1 MFRSVIFDWDG
12 TLADTKKAV
21 VESFQRVLTE
31 IGCVVSNEFLERRIG
46 TGTRKMLED
55 ALNKCNISFDNKML
69 EGLARKKIRLQTQL
83 SASVTLFE
91 GATTLLDALYGRVK
105 IALATMSSRPVIDK
119 LLSEKQIKKYFNVVV
134 TATEISKPKPDPE
147 IFLTAAKK
155 LNVSPQHCVVLE
167 DSIFGVQAAKK
178 AKMKCIAIP
187 SGAYTKKELKK
198 EKPDLLIDSLTQ
210 TQTILN
216 FIFPDKR
223 KKALLYEKLYCNT
236 QKNTKK
242 EKSQF
247 LSIN

>member
-1 MFRSVIFDWDG
+1 MFKAVIFDWDG

-55 ALNKCNISFDNKML
+55 ALNKCNISFDNKIL
-69 EGLARKKIRLQTQL
+69 EGLAGKKIRLQTEL
-83 SASVTLFE
+83 SKHVTLFE

-119 LLSEKQIKKYFNVVV
+119 LLAEKQIKKYFNTVV
-134 TATEISKPKPDPE
+134 TADEISKPKPDPE
-147 IFLTAAKK
+147 IFLLAATK
-155 LNVSPQHCVVLE
+155 LNLPPQHCIVLE
-167 DSIFGVQAAKK
+167 DSIFGVKAAKK

-187 SGAYTKKELKK
+187 SGAYTKQELKK
-198 EKPDLLIDSLTQ
+198 QKPDLPIDSLTQ

-216 FIFPDKR
+216 YI
-223 KKALLYEKLYCNT
+223 LQT
-236 QKNTKK
+236 QP
-242 EKSQF
+242 
-247 LSIN
+247 